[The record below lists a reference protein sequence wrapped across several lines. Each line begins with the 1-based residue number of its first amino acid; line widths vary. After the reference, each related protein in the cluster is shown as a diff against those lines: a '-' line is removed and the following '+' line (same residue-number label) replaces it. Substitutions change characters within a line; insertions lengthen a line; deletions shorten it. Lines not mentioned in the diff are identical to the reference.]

1 MEPFFINSP
10 SGTVFALYHPPED
23 QPGVRGNIL
32 FIPPFAEELNRSR
45 HMINRQARAF
55 AKTGYAVLI
64 LDLFGTGDSEGTFG
78 EATVPHWQQD
88 ILAALSWLEKKSGKP
103 VILWAM
109 RSGALLAADLV
120 RQYPGLT
127 DQLILWSP
135 VGDGRKFITRY
146 LRIKLAANLSNNTD
160 GTRNSLKELWAE
172 LENGHS
178 LEIAGYSL
186 SPDLAHGLSALSLGK
201 TKLPRELSVKWI
213 EQSPMAP
220 PILSPAAQK
229 VIDSWENDGVS
240 MSVTVVNDIA
250 FWTLQEPEWAVN
262 YIDQTSRMLQN

>member
-55 AKTGYAVLI
+55 AKTGYGVLI
-64 LDLFGTGDSEGTFG
+64 LDLFGTGDSEGCFG
-78 EATVPHWQQD
+78 NATISLWQQD

-103 VILWAM
+103 AILWAM

-135 VGDGRKFITRY
+135 VGNGRKFVTQY
-146 LRIKLAANLSNNTD
+146 MRIKLAANLSNNTD

-172 LENGHS
+172 LESGHS

-186 SPDLAHGLSALSLGK
+186 SPDLAHGLSALSLSK

-213 EQSPMAP
+213 DISPIDP
-220 PILSPAAQK
+220 PALSPAAQR
-229 VIDSWENDGVS
+229 VIEYWESNG
-240 MSVTVVNDIA
+240 TVVSAAAVNDKA
-250 FWTLQEPEWAVN
+250 FWTLQEPEWAGA
-262 YIDQTSRMLQN
+262 YIDQTLKLL